1 MINKK
6 LILIISLLAIVFFLT
21 IFKTI
26 PKEYFCEDCNLII
39 ISITNLRSDHLHFN
53 NYPRETTPNID
64 KFSNESIVF
73 ENAFSQ
79 ASWTLPS
86 GTDFRKR
93 KHSIKSLILKADPI
107 LGE

>member
-86 GTDFRKR
+86 GT
-93 KHSIKSLILKADPI
+93 SLLTSLYP
-107 LGE
+107 L